1 MAGKTGTT
9 SDYRDAWFMGFTADL
24 VAGVW
29 VGNDDNAPMNKVTG
43 GTLPAQI
50 WHGFMVEAEKGLPPR
65 PLPGSLLPVAP
76 APLIAGSPEV
86 PVVSKAASWVEQL
99 FGGGEQRTAARE
111 APAPVIYK
119 TPGQTQAK
127 ESR

>member
-1 MAGKTGTT
+1 
-9 SDYRDAWFMGFTADL
+9 RVAWFGGSPADR

-65 PLPGSLLPVAP
+65 PLPGSLLPPVVP
-76 APLIAGSPEV
+76 TPLIAGSPDV

-99 FGGGEQRTAARE
+99 FGGGEQRTATRE

-119 TPGQTQAK
+119 TPGQTQVK
-127 ESR
+127 DSR